1 MANRVELE
9 AILKFVGVDI
19 NPAVFSNIS
28 RAAAGMP
35 GPVQQLSVNL
45 NKATQAAGRTEV
57 GVRKVRQELT
67 NAEKVSNLFLRR
79 MAQFAVLL
87 PTFATL
93 NKVIQ
98 GSVKFLFDFDKQI
111 QDIIKSDVGSLSGKF
126 DAVAKSAFS
135 LSKEFGVSALE
146 SAEVIKTYVQ
156 AGFDLQKA
164 NQLAELSI
172 LAVKASTL
180 ESAQAIEFLLSVTKQ
195 FGLEGNSLNKALDAL
210 VNVEGI
216 SAVEAR
222 DVAEAFS
229 TGGNSLAQFGK
240 SINDSI
246 GLISALREQTRKSGS
261 EIGTIFKTIQAR
273 IFAAGD
279 ARESIEGLGVSVQ
292 NLDGTLRPTLDVLND
307 LKTAFSGLTEAQQT
321 NAAKTI
327 AGIRQYEGLLA
338 IIKSVGRA
346 NQLSAEA
353 SNSDGAAK
361 AKNAVDAEKLSRKF
375 DDLVVSAQE
384 LAYSLGKAGG
394 ADALKDVLKF
404 ATLSTQ
410 AVTKL
415 VEVFDKLHVSIL
427 PVLAPLAL
435 KAVGSVFGLGS
446 GPGGGGGRGGGISGG
461 RPGGGGGGSFD
472 SSVAQ
477 NTAAL
482 KQLSAVIVATAQQM
496 RVLTQSTMTQSQL
509 TQTNIAL
516 EGLQNSAI
524 ELNIKAQQESTVSK
538 VADVAETRLLIAAH
552 SQAGNSVKSYAQKLN
567 NSFNGIQNSALR
579 SAVKFTALTV
589 GATVVTSALNALSS
603 KLSGQSFKGAGFLTE
618 FTDITASA
626 TQMGLQ
632 FAILGPEAAALA
644 AAFATITN
652 VASKYIA
659 TAEDSVKANKE
670 LADANNRA
678 AALTHAPK
686 ALTSGVQ
693 GLEFLQ
699 AFGKTV
705 KGRTNNDLDFN
716 RSVNEGFKSLDPAA
730 QSFIKDIEG
739 LKEVLFSGSA
749 VSKETIKAL
758 ADVNSEA
765 FVNQE
770 ALTKLR
776 GSYDENG
783 KSSLTFQ
790 QQLDLLLTALGKV
803 SAGAGDAANAV
814 QVSLIH
820 TFEQM
825 KSLQEEIGLAQS
837 LNKLGREF
845 QDAGRAPKELL
856 EGLDKL
862 QIEASRA
869 ANDLDD
875 AQRSFNALS
884 DQLVNHKSKFAVAA
898 GLDPEDAKKFAD
910 EIQKALSVPDNGKGL
925 SDLLSGKTT
934 EERDFAKEYIKIEK
948 DRYDAAL
955 HLQQANQAV
964 QVDIYKHEE
973 ENLKSIQAATVS
985 AAESMAKFKTEL
997 LKVGATGDNT
1007 KLLPQITSLKSED
1020 IKGAL
1025 SGKSNLPKEIQ
1036 DVIANTFVDGV
1047 KKAET
1052 DIRKVSEETA
1062 QAFVPVDLAIQ
1073 FLQERIAKLGTVIP
1087 NTTNAQKKNEL
1098 ELELSAKTLERQTV
1112 EQEGYVKGLEALKTL
1127 TIETKKAQE
1136 EEARVTAER
1145 TKKTEALTQASYN
1158 LSKAVHD
1165 INKSFE
1171 EFSKQKFLDLQQKEA
1186 DAYQTLKGA
1195 QQEVLAST
1203 QGVSA
1208 AWKDLISTMYQVNG
1222 AIVEAQVKANLLHRD
1237 MSLLNG
1243 GIVTFQ
1249 EKLGSLDKAF
1259 GDAMKDASMKLDQRI
1274 QLERQLAEQTL
1285 SFLKDAQDQITGAG
1299 LNVFGQSAQENND
1312 LQRGI
1317 AGLSYVADKLGGS
1330 FQNFLGMKP
1339 DQINQLSEQL
1349 LNLPQSFRK
1358 QILDALSSLP
1368 GTTSIGG
1375 FDVDQL
1381 KTALGQ
1387 VGAGVSPGVGLPSV
1401 ADLTS
1406 QQVEQLKI
1414 IGQLGTQEAKLQLT
1428 QVVVAQQQ
1436 LTKAQEQLDVSK
1448 LQEERAKEGL
1458 DQVRATVGQELTV
1471 LDQANTERR
1480 DLLQKVVE
1488 ATNAT
1493 SLHSIENEAQLF
1505 ADQNSV
1511 FRDVGDHIVQGITQ
1525 AIESKNAL
1533 MAAQTSLN
1541 TFETG
1546 QSFSNQAYGRIP
1558 NFAGGN
1564 LSVGEAGG
1572 ILRAAMREKRMMP
1585 HGASLAVANTHE
1597 AIIPMYRGFVPN
1609 FADGNPAGSAI
1620 STAVNSIR
1628 TIDSTTVAA
1637 ISQSVSNTLSQIK
1650 SGDTSSTQLEKISS
1664 LLTDLNNGIADIK
1677 LSNDAIKNNTTAP
1690 TTTTKAPGTGVTGG
1704 QEVKI
1709 SLQTNQNSVVQI
1721 TGLEALRDQLRVA
1734 VKEASSSQVDKQL
1747 EPLLASL
1754 DSVFTALNERGI
1766 ISAFGQSR

>member
-45 NKATQAAGRTEV
+45 NKATQAAGKTEV
-57 GVRKVRQELT
+57 GVRKIRQELT

-135 LSKEFGVSALE
+135 LSKEFGVSAIE

-195 FGLEGNSLNKALDAL
+195 FGLEGNALNKSLDAL

-394 ADALKDVLKF
+394 SDALKDVLKF

-509 TQTNIAL
+509 MQTNVAL

-524 ELNIKAQQESTVSK
+524 ELNTKAQQENS
-538 VADVAETRLLIAAH
+538 VAVAANFAEQRLLNAAQ
-552 SQAGNSVKSYAQKLN
+552 SQSTSIVKKAGLSVA
-567 NSFNGIQNSALR
+567 NSFNSIQNSALR

-589 GATVVTSALNALSS
+589 GATVVTSALNALSN
-603 KLSGQSFKGAGFLTE
+603 KLSGQSFKGAGELTVL
-618 FTDITASA
+618 TDIASSA

-644 AAFATITN
+644 AAFSTITN
-652 VASKYIA
+652 IASKYIS

-705 KGRTNNDLDFN
+705 KGHTGGDLDLN

-845 QDAGRAPKELL
+845 QDAGRAPKDLL

-869 ANDLDD
+869 ATDLDD
-875 AQRSFNALS
+875 AQRSFDALS
-884 DQLVNHKSKFAVAA
+884 GQLVKSQHAMAA
-898 GLDPEDAKKFAD
+898 GLDIDAAKKFT
-910 EIQKALSVPDNGKGL
+910 EELQKALSTPDNGKGL
-925 SDLLSGKTT
+925 STLLSGKTT

-948 DRYDAAL
+948 DRFDAVNT
-955 HLQQANQAV
+955 LQKANQAV